1 MSTLQA
7 LLLRRSTIES
17 TQKMM
22 GAMKVVAATRL
33 KKTQKAFD
41 HTQTQQKKLL
51 SLLAD
56 VVIDPNCGCLPLYAR
71 NVLAKPKS
79 THTRPGKTSAL
90 KAQQAKPLDAEN
102 WLKDAQPKGPL
113 MWIVLGADKGLC
125 GSFHTQ
131 LLRTAKAY
139 KTLLTHPHSLLYVWG
154 AKTAK
159 MLEKNGFN
167 VAFQQPVGRTSALE
181 RVQTTLQAAKT
192 HPLKPALGFV
202 WLHFRTALLQ
212 TPRVATLSDLLA
224 PLFQNKNKPTLD
236 EANVLVEPS
245 VDLFLTHFFKL
256 YTAQH
261 ILSLFLEASL
271 SEEGARMAAMD
282 NASRNSDDILKDI
295 TLLYNRTRQ
304 AMITRELIEVVS
316 GANAL

>member
-1 MSTLQA
+1 
-7 LLLRRSTIES
+7 
-17 TQKMM
+17 
-22 GAMKVVAATRL
+22 
-33 KKTQKAFD
+33 
-41 HTQTQQKKLL
+41 
-51 SLLAD
+51 
-56 VVIDPNCGCLPLYAR
+56 
-71 NVLAKPKS
+71 
-79 THTRPGKTSAL
+79 
-90 KAQQAKPLDAEN
+90 
-102 WLKDAQPKGPL
+102 
-113 MWIVLGADKGLC
+113 MWVVLGADKGLC

-131 LLRTAKAY
+131 LLRTAKEH
-139 KTLLTHPHSLLYVWG
+139 KVLLTHPQSLLYVWG
-154 AKTAK
+154 TKTAK

-167 VAFQQPVGRTSALE
+167 VAFQQPMGRTSALE

-192 HPLKPALGFV
+192 HPLKPSLGFV
-202 WLHFRTALLQ
+202 WLHFRTALVQ

-224 PLFQNKNKPTLD
+224 PLFQNQNKPTLD

-256 YTAQH
+256 YTAQY
-261 ILSLFLEASL
+261 IVSLFLEASL